1 MMDQGHDRD
10 RHGRMP
16 GEGPS
21 PSLDAISRLIGAVS
35 AEIDALKREREAA
48 QIRDARMRLGAIYAR
63 ARLEKRVNAEEAR

>member
-1 MMDQGHDRD
+1 
-10 RHGRMP
+10 MP

-21 PSLDAISRLIGAVS
+21 PSLDAISRLIEAVS